1 MLVTGGLALLRIKGD
16 NKGMK
21 RKSSKNLLP
30 KKLKLSKKGKWLG
43 VCQGIADYYKQDVFL
58 IRMAFGLITI
68 LGGVVPGFVL
78 YFVAAWLMSE
88 NR

>member
-1 MLVTGGLALLRIKGD
+1 MLLLVKGD
-16 NKGMK
+16 NKDMK
-21 RKSSKNLLP
+21 KASSKKIFT
-30 KKLKLSKKGKWLG
+30 KKLKLSTKGKWLG

-58 IRMAFGLITI
+58 IRMIFGLITI
-68 LGGVVPGFVL
+68 LGGIIPGFVL